1 MPKVSELTGT
11 PWHVEKLTRGEGD
24 ERRHKSRCIYYRKP
38 DSYCKYQY
46 IKCSGSRYCK
56 YYKAKEIEESPKY
69 DDAPVNIKE
78 VVEKITDAK
87 GKELYPIG
95 SKVLHQKFGEGIVT
109 NIVDGHISIEFKGVG
124 EKTLGLDLCVAKGYL
139 RVLEKAIVP
148 EIVEAEVSEVSV
160 SVDEASN
167 HPQSSEQTIG
177 EKSKWGWLGKL
188 FSGLFKRRKN
198 D

>member
-56 YYKAKEIEESPKY
+56 YYKAKEIEELPKY
-69 DDAPVNIKE
+69 EDTPVNIKE
-78 VVEKITDAK
+78 VVEKITDAE
-87 GKELYPIG
+87 GKTLYPIG
-95 SKVLHQKFGEGIVT
+95 SKVLHQKFGEGFVT
-109 NIVDGHISIEFKGVG
+109 DILDGHITIDFDEAG
-124 EKTLGLDLCVAKGYL
+124 EKVLGLDVCVANSYL
-139 RVLEKAIVP
+139 KVIEKPSIR
-148 EIVEAEVSEVSV
+148 EIEETDEYEVVTP
-160 SVDEASN
+160 VDEVNIHLEGSK
-167 HPQSSEQTIG
+167 QSI
-177 EKSKWGWLGKL
+177 EKKNKLGWLGKL
-188 FSGLFKRRKN
+188 FSGLFKRRNK